1 MFYDQKSLY
10 LRRCCWRY
18 PRPRTERELAWKRDG
33 KEREERSTG
42 RRWPV
47 MYLALS
53 RAMPPHHG
61 PHRVVQRHQRHSWVR
76 FFIALSRYHA
86 CTYSVYRPDRSFVIV
101 VDVFVAVY
109 VARKRRDRNGW
120 SRVSRRVWQ
129 WLERE
134 IGWSDTRKSEYSR
147 NSFDPWRLY
156 LREGHCR
163 GIIPVFLSRFRY
175 FFIREEKKFERYT
188 VVQRPDIF
196 YSIE

>member
-1 MFYDQKSLY
+1 MERRGKSEAPAEGGPWCISHLAAPC
-10 LRRCCWRY
+10 RR
-18 PRPRTERELAWKRDG
+18 T
-33 KEREERSTG
+33 
-42 RRWPV
+42 
-47 MYLALS
+47 
-53 RAMPPHHG
+53 G

-86 CTYSVYRPDRSFVIV
+86 CTYNVYRPDRSFVIV